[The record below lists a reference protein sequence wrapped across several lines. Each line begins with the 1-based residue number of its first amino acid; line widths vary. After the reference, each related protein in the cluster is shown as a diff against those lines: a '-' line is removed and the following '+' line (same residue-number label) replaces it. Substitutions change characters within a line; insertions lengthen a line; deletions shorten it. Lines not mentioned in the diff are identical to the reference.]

1 MSKDIRKKRLWCSC
15 EVQRASNGPNV
26 NKGNRVW
33 ANQNEGHP
41 SYDHGLKHRALKLSN
56 DQYWKSMSIWYKH
69 VNPFD
74 LGVKPY
80 SKCSIIISKII
91 FSKKSKWRSHKAQLL
106 ITSQLSS
113 CKINL
118 YFHGKISDN
127 LIRQSTNP
135 HIVNQ
140 PKIISHSLPCK
151 INPRLKLLIL
161 YLVGLEKKWAK
172 LEKLKMERSYN
183 SVKGDVV
190 QNSQW
195 MDVGQSKVN
204 VWEWVRHYSDHKK
217 MGHNLKLPRSN
228 LRS

>member
-1 MSKDIRKKRLWCSC
+1 
-15 EVQRASNGPNV
+15 
-26 NKGNRVW
+26 
-33 ANQNEGHP
+33 
-41 SYDHGLKHRALKLSN
+41 
-56 DQYWKSMSIWYKH
+56 MSIWYKH
-69 VNPFD
+69 VD
-74 LGVKPY
+74 LLELCAKPY

-91 FSKKSKWRSHKAQLL
+91 LSKQSKWRSHKAQLL
-106 ITSQLSS
+106 IISQLSS

-127 LIRQSTNP
+127 LIRQSTNS

-140 PKIISHSLPCK
+140 PKIINHSLPCK
-151 INPRLKLLIL
+151 INPKLKLLIL

-183 SVKGDVV
+183 GVKGDVV

-217 MGHNLKLPRSN
+217 MGHNLKLLRSN